1 MVLKWPSQIID
12 EIVYLDHMGKNRLS
26 KTLKI
31 FLSETTK
38 LIALIF
44 CVVLFSRYFLFAQ
57 IMPMGPQTVPP
68 LGSHILHRPWVDL
81 QSVILVLSDHTH
93 LLFLKWET

>member
-1 MVLKWPSQIID
+1 
-12 EIVYLDHMGKNRLS
+12 MGKNRFS

-31 FLSETTK
+31 LLSETTR

-44 CVVLFSRYFLFAQ
+44 CVGLSSRYFFFFVQ
-57 IMPMGPQTVPP
+57 IMPMGPQIVPP
-68 LGSHILHRPWVDL
+68 LGSHVLHRLWVGL
-81 QSVILVLSDHTH
+81 QSVIVVFSEHTH